1 METWDVI
8 VVGGGISGLAFAD
21 RAAREG
27 KRTLVLEATG
37 QLGGCLRTARE
48 PSGFW
53 LELGAHTAY
62 NSYGG
67 FLDIIEAAG
76 AVDELLPRTR
86 QPFKLLRGGRIE
98 SVGAALGKGRIALGA
113 LTLPFR
119 SKHGRTVA
127 AYYGGI
133 VGAKNYAGV
142 VSRLLSAV
150 PSQRVDD
157 FPADMLFKKRP
168 RRKDRPRS
176 FTLRTGLQRV
186 AELVAAR
193 PEVTARCGQPVARID
208 RDADGAFTVHTAD
221 GATHTAPTLAV
232 AVPPSAAAELLRDAA
247 PDIAESLAKIEV
259 RALVSVGVVVP
270 AEAVAHLEPVAG
282 IVPAADDVFWSVV
295 SRDVVPDERL
305 RGFTFHFAPDV
316 DEARRDARIAEV
328 LGVPADAWTARH
340 EARAVLPSPRL
351 GHHELVAAI
360 DRALKGDRLAVTGNY
375 FAGLA
380 IEDCVARSHAEYARV
395 A

>member
-1 METWDVI
+1 M
-8 VVGGGISGLAFAD
+8 
-21 RAAREG
+21 
-27 KRTLVLEATG
+27 
-37 QLGGCLRTARE
+37 RTARH

-62 NSYGG
+62 NSYAG
-67 FLDIIEAAG
+67 FLDIIEACG
-76 AVDELLPRTR
+76 AVDEILPRTR
-86 QPFKLLRGGRIE
+86 QPFKLLRGGHLE
-98 SVGAALGKGRIALGA
+98 SIGAALGKGRIALGA

-119 SKHGRTVA
+119 SKAGRTVA

-133 VGAKNYAGV
+133 VGARNYDGV

-186 AELVAAR
+186 GELVAAR
-193 PEVTARCGQPVARID
+193 PELTARCGQPVTRIE
-208 RDADGAFTVHTAD
+208 RSGTGFAVNTAD
-221 GATHTAPTLAV
+221 GATHTASTLAV
-232 AVPPSAAAELLRDAA
+232 AVPPSVAAELLRGAA

-282 IVPAADDVFWSVV
+282 IVPSADDLFWSVV

-316 DEARRDARIAEV
+316 DEALRDARIAEV
-328 LGVPADAWTARH
+328 LGVPPEAWTARH

-360 DRALKGDRLAVTGNY
+360 DRALKGDTLAVTGNY